1 MKIHEE
7 NIQFY
12 LENGGDHK
20 IANRHKLPTLQN
32 RAKISYLISQQKP
45 KESITYQDE
54 EKKYQDVSESNK
66 EEIQPT
72 MPEFIGFIS
81 QYPTELHSAYQ
92 DCYNAWIKVC
102 SYKIQLNDVVPL
114 DVEDAYKLQLKIF
127 KSISKFD
134 RFKNS
139 LDYWNDHKRIL
150 PTESKKDYSN
160 YTPLELDQERR
171 NLASLICRRRQTI
184 EKKEKELPVKSDP
197 NYNKKYIAIQFKKEQ
212 LEELILDE
220 NKIVTILK
228 SLATS

>member
-1 MKIHEE
+1 MKTHEE

-54 EKKYQDVSESNK
+54 EKKYQDDSKKHQDVEPAK
-66 EEIQPT
+66 PA
-72 MPEFIGFIS
+72 FLGFIS
-81 QYPTELHSAYQ
+81 QYPVELHSTYKN
-92 DCYNAWIKVC
+92 CYNAWIDVC
-102 SYKIQLNDVVPL
+102 RFKIQLNDVVPL
-114 DVEDAYKLQLKIF
+114 DVEDAYQLQLKIF

-134 RFKNS
+134 RYKNS

-150 PTESKKDYSN
+150 PTESKKDYSKF
-160 YTPLELDQERR
+160 TPLELDQERR

-184 EKKEKELPVKSDP
+184 EKKKKELPPTSDP
-197 NYNKKYIAIQFKKEQ
+197 NYTKKILSIQVKNEQ

-220 NKIVTILK
+220 NKILDLLK
-228 SLATS
+228 KYV